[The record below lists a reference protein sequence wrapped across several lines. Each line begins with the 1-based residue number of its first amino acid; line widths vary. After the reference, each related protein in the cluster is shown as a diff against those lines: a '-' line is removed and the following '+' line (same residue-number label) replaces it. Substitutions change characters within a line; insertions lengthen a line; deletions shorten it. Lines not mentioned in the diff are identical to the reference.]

1 MIEHALGTITRGDD
15 MLADRVNVWFEK
27 VQHGKLY
34 DWHGGLTMPGGVS
47 MPTGGP
53 YRLTLDDGRSGEI
66 VITNIRVSSSDKTEA
81 TFEGS
86 GPLK

>member
-34 DWHGGLTMPGGVS
+34 DWYGGLTLSGGVS

-86 GPLK
+86 GQLK

>member
-34 DWHGGLTMPGGVS
+34 DWHGGLTLPGGVS
-47 MPTGGP
+47 MPTGGR
-53 YRLTLDDGRSGEI
+53 YRLKLDDGRSGDI
-66 VITNIRVSSSDKTEA
+66 LITSMRVVSIAKTEA

-86 GPLK
+86 GPLE

>member
-34 DWHGGLTMPGGVS
+34 DWHGGLTLPEGHSVGV
-47 MPTGGP
+47 GGP
-53 YRLTLDDGRSGEI
+53 YRLELEDGRSCDILVERRLISRSGL
-66 VITNIRVSSSDKTEA
+66 KEA
-81 TFEGS
+81 LFQGS
-86 GPLK
+86 GPLE